1 MNIDIDR
8 AHTATIKCWR
18 TLLRRLNS
26 LNSTDLTGGK
36 HNNVTP
42 VNFIEWGAQ
51 HPECMD
57 RILEFM
63 LSDISMS
70 VSTREEIFL
79 NNVEDIVP
87 LQLLKN
93 LPDHVIEQHDIAKN
107 DLVLQQLRETL
118 KQFKHNILMLDD
130 NEFERPYKH
139 AEIQKRDLLQAHILK
154 VEAEINP
161 PTFALHPYMD
171 FVCHTLIEKSRTD
184 CMDLINASQ
193 RTEEKLS
200 SEFDSF
206 VRVHVEDTS
215 KTQTQSHPIGYKKS
229 AP

>member
-26 LNSTDLTGGK
+26 LRSTDLTGGK
-36 HNNVTP
+36 HNNVAP
-42 VNFIEWGAQ
+42 VNFIEWGTQ

-57 RILEFM
+57 KVLEFM
-63 LSDISMS
+63 LSDISLS

-87 LQLLKN
+87 LQLLKH
-93 LPDHVIEQHDIAKN
+93 LPDHTIEQHDIAQN
-107 DLVLQQLRETL
+107 HLGLQQLKETL

-130 NEFERPYKH
+130 NEFERPYKQ
-139 AEIQKRDLLQAHILK
+139 AEIHKRDLLQAHILK
-154 VEAEINP
+154 LEAEINP
-161 PTFALHPYMD
+161 PTFALHTYMD
-171 FVCHTLIEKSRTD
+171 FVCHTLIEKSRAN
-184 CMDLINASQ
+184 CMDLINAGQ
-193 RTEEKLS
+193 RMEEKQS
-200 SEFDSF
+200 SEFHSF
-206 VRVHVEDTS
+206 VRVHVENSST
-215 KTQTQSHPIGYKKS
+215 THTQSHPIEHKKS